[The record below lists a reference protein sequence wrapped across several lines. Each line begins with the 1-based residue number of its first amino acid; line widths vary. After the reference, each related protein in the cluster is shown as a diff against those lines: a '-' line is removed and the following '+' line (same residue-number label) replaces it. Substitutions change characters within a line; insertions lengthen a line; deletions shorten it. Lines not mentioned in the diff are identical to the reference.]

1 MIIKKIK
8 ALCFVFLFSNSF
20 LFASFAPTN
29 FYRPYDI
36 NLRMSDWPDT
46 RFKLGANFEYGR
58 THRGR
63 NFSEDRCNVL
73 SIYNETESSLA
84 MLMGAKQGSD
94 AYQLANKLIP
104 AYSPTT
110 DDGVRGHFK
119 LDGRYEGA
127 DLTFYGKYKINDVF
141 SGFLDAYFYVPVRY
155 MEISEVKWTDQT
167 KNVLNSD
174 MDVHQYLTD
183 NLENIVTSLGGPDLQ
198 NWKKTGLSDIV
209 LMLWWYKDFKQ
220 MKEHLKNVRVNA
232 RFGLSIPSGSVK
244 DEDKTFS
251 LPLGNDGSWGIPMA
265 VALDL
270 DFVYKMRAGLEFEL
284 LFLFDETRE
293 RRLKI
298 DENQTDYLLL
308 NKGIASRSGGIAW
321 KFNLYVQA
329 QRFLGGLSAMIAY
342 QFDKHDDDK
351 LVSQSNDFSY
361 GVINSAQSLKEW
373 TMQNFIF
380 QLNYDFFSEFKRS
393 WFKPQISFFYKMPIT
408 GKRVINPHTIGAQFA
423 LNF

>member
-1 MIIKKIK
+1 
-8 ALCFVFLFSNSF
+8 
-20 LFASFAPTN
+20 
-29 FYRPYDI
+29 
-36 NLRMSDWPDT
+36 MSDWPST

-63 NFSEDRCNVL
+63 NYSEDRSNIL
-73 SIYNETESSLA
+73 SIYNATESSLG
-84 MLMGAKQGSD
+84 MLMGSEPGSK

-104 AYSPTT
+104 AYGPAT
-110 DDGVRGHFK
+110 DDAVRGHFK
-119 LDGRYEGA
+119 LDGQYEGA
-127 DLTFYGKYKINDVF
+127 DLTIYGKYKIKDVF
-141 SGFLDAYFYVPVRY
+141 SGILDAYVYVPVRY
-155 MEISEVKWTDQT
+155 MEISEVKWIDQT
-167 KNVLNSD
+167 RNVLSTD
-174 MDVHQYLTD
+174 MDVRQYLTD
-183 NLENIVTSLGGPDLQ
+183 DLENIVTNLGGPDLRD
-198 NWKKTGLSDIV
+198 WKKTGLSDIV

-220 MKEHLKNVRVNA
+220 MKEHLRNVRVNA
-232 RFGLSIPSGSVK
+232 RLGLSIPSGSVK
-244 DEDKTFS
+244 DEDKAFS
-251 LPLGNDGSWGIPMA
+251 MPLGNDGAWSIPLA

-284 LFLFDETRE
+284 LFSFDESRE
-293 RRLKI
+293 RRLKT

-308 NKGIASRSGGIAW
+308 SKGVATRSPGIAW

-342 QFDKHDDDK
+342 QFGKHDDDK
-351 LVSQSNDFSY
+351 LVAQSNDFSY

-380 QLNYDFFSEFKRS
+380 QLNYDFFSEFKNS

-408 GKRVINPHTIGAQFA
+408 GKRVINPNTIGAQLA